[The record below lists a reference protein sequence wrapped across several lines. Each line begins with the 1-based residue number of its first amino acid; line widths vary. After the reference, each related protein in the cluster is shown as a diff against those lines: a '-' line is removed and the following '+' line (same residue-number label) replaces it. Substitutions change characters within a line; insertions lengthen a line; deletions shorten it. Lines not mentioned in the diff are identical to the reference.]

1 MAQQPGEL
9 DGFGR
14 HALGIGQLAQ
24 QRRRVPHCGVGKLG
38 SAGELAAGQGRPGLH
53 ADVVQTAVVQRA
65 GGRCIG
71 MSGGVGDHAFVDQ
84 RQVQQADFHLV
95 RHQRLTHMAAQQV
108 DLPGRVVADAE
119 VPHLAAGVQRIERA
133 RHFIRLHQRIGA
145 VQQQDIQMVHA
156 QARQAAFD
164 RGHDMRVA
172 EVVALRCARRIVG
185 EADAALRLQDH
196 LRAEPGRGAQHIAEH
211 LFGLAARID
220 VGVVE
225 QGDAVGQRRF
235 DQPLRVAAFLR
246 RDRRGIPGTA
256 QMHAAVADAGGG
268 GSIGQG
274 VGLHRRHAQDG
285 TGIMPEG
292 CGASGQ
298 RSFAGEYPR
307 QGIGF
312 QRRG

>member
-1 MAQQPGEL
+1 MNTPSIEAAWRAPEL
-9 DGFGR
+9 RGR
-14 HALGIGQLAQ
+14 HVALEPLRLAH
-24 QRRRVPHCGVGKLG
+24 VP
-38 SAGELAAGQGRPGLH
+38 
-53 ADVVQTAVVQRA
+53 
-65 GGRCIG
+65 
-71 MSGGVGDHAFVDQ
+71 
-84 RQVQQADFHLV
+84 
-95 RHQRLTHMAAQQV
+95 AQQV
-108 DLPGRVVADAE
+108 DLAARVIADAE

-246 RDRRGIPGTA
+246 RDRRGIPGAA
-256 QMHAAVADAGGG
+256 QVHAAVADAGNRQV
-268 GSIGQG
+268 IGQAIALHG
-274 VGLHRRHAQDG
+274 VVGQGEGR
-285 TGIMPEG
+285 IMPEPRARPVANG
-292 CGASGQ
+292 GERDALSVRRR
-298 RSFAGEYPR
+298 RSCRRIRPR
-307 QGIGF
+307 TA
-312 QRRG
+312 